1 MYFLKQVRIK
11 NIELSTEL
19 RKKKWLFYFVQSYL
33 VVFISYMCM
42 YLIRKN
48 YNISQNDLI
57 EKFHFTKTDLGTIGL
72 YFSITYGLGKSIV
85 GYIGDGRNTKNF
97 VAFLLILS
105 AFCMFGFGLS
115 LGSIPLMALFYAMNG
130 FFQSAGGPL
139 SYSTISKWTPQKIRG
154 TFLGIWNMSHN
165 VGGALAAIVATY
177 GAEVVFEGDLKGM
190 FFFPASIALVV
201 GILGFYFGSDSPETY
216 GLGKSEEIFNEELSK
231 EDLHEQ
237 KLNLSKWQVFVS
249 YILKNPYMWLL
260 AFSNVFVYVIR
271 IGVDQWGIVYAKE
284 VMGLS
289 KEVAKMGFTMFEV
302 GALSGALIWG
312 GFSDLLKGRR
322 AALCMVALAL
332 IFFTLEIY
340 QHAQSEFVYRWAMF
354 ALGFLI
360 FGPQLLIGVSAVF
373 FVPKNAVS
381 IGNGVLGTMA
391 YIIGDSFAKIG
402 LGMMADHKTVFFL
415 TGWDGTFKAMY
426 ISSILGIIF
435 LFFVAVKEE
444 RRIRHK
450 D

>member
-1 MYFLKQVRIK
+1 MYFLKQVRVK
-11 NIELSTEL
+11 TLDLSIEV
-19 RKKKWLFYFVQSYL
+19 RKKKWLFHFIQSYL
-33 VVFISYMCM
+33 VVFISYLCM

-97 VAFLLILS
+97 VALLLVLS
-105 AFCMFGFGLS
+105 SLCMFGFGFS
-115 LGSIPLMALFYAMNG
+115 LGALPWMALFYALNG

-139 SYSTISKWTPQKIRG
+139 SYSTISKWAPQKIRG
-154 TFLGIWNMSHN
+154 TFLGVWNMSHN

-177 GAEVVFEGDLKGM
+177 GAEVVFGGDLKGM
-190 FFFPASIALVV
+190 FFFPAMIGLVV
-201 GILGFYFGSDSPETY
+201 GVLGFYFGSDSPEAY
-216 GLGKSEEIFNEELSK
+216 GLGKSEEIFNEEIPKVDLDEQNLKLSK
-231 EDLHEQ
+231 G
-237 KLNLSKWQVFVS
+237 NVFIN

-260 AFSNVFVYVIR
+260 AFANVFVYVIR

-284 VMGLS
+284 VIGLS
-289 KEVAKMGFTMFEV
+289 KEVAKTGFTMFEV

-322 AALCMVALAL
+322 AALCMLAMVL
-332 IFFTLEIY
+332 IFLTLEIY
-340 QHAQSEFVYRWAMF
+340 QHAHSETVYRWSMF

-381 IGNGVLGTMA
+381 IGNGVLGTFA
-391 YIIGDSFAKIG
+391 YILGDSFAKIG

-415 TGWDGTFKAMY
+415 TGWEGTFKAMY
-426 ISSILGIIF
+426 IASILGF
-435 LFFVAVKEE
+435 VLLFFVALKEE
-444 RRIRHK
+444 RRIRHQ